1 MPGFSTRKVVV
12 LTTLLDSL
20 QYPPQALSSLYFR
33 RWAMEL
39 SLRNLKSTLQME
51 HLSCKTPQHLER
63 EIRMHLLAHNLVR
76 LLMLEAAR
84 RHNVALER
92 ISFAGSLAA
101 ARRYSE
107 VLQQVRSARHRRR
120 LYEELLRQS

>member
-1 MPGFSTRKVVV
+1 
-12 LTTLLDSL
+12 
-20 QYPPQALSSLYFR
+20 
-33 RWAMEL
+33 
-39 SLRNLKSTLQME
+39 
-51 HLSCKTPQHLER
+51 
-63 EIRMHLLAHNLVR
+63 MHLLAHNLVR

-120 LYEELLRQS
+120 LYEELLRVLAADLVPDRPGRREPRAVKRRPKPYPLLTCHRHRFREIRHQNRYRYYRNSVFGPKYRTKP